1 MCTLAHACAVK
12 DTFNEE
18 IERGDRDRFEILMGQ
33 ELDFSQETHFP
44 VWLRQELSKKGPYS
58 QEVRDFLVK
67 NSLIC
72 HEVGSGNPA
81 SDKICRVVY
90 SDSYLGWGPIDEWIS
105 RGLGGKA
112 LFHRLPIVSKLL
124 ADNLRAILSH
134 KGPGSSKFKIKDLG
148 AGSGSYAFKTLGD
161 LRNQEFPVATIDWE
175 CIDCADDA
183 LQFGRE
189 RIKED
194 GFSESISFTKANF
207 MSSESFPAESDQADL
222 IILVGVLCGMT
233 KEDAVKCLQKIRS
246 HAKEGAKIIAA
257 TLLVESYKEDPM
269 VYQLLANLGW
279 HLRPKTMAEVRAVFH
294 QAGYK
299 IQSIGSER
307 KDNQGNEIPGE
318 YAIVTAEM

>member
-1 MCTLAHACAVK
+1 MAKMQTNDL
-12 DTFNEE
+12 TFEKE
-18 IERGDRDRFEILMGQ
+18 LDLGERDRFEVLMDQ
-33 ELDFSQETHFP
+33 KLDFSGETHFP
-44 VWLRQELSKKGPYS
+44 LWLRQELSKKGPYR
-58 QEVRDFLVK
+58 QVVRDFLIK

-124 ADNLRAILSH
+124 ADNLTTILS
-134 KGPGSSKFKIKDLG
+134 SKVLGTSRFKIKDLG

-161 LRNQEFPVATIDWE
+161 LRNHKFPIATVDWE
-175 CIDCADDA
+175 CIDCSDEA
-183 LQFGRE
+183 LQFGKE
-189 RIKED
+189 RVKED
-194 GFSESISFTKANF
+194 GFSESVSFTKANF

-233 KEDAVKCLQKIRS
+233 KEDAVKCLQKIKP
-246 HAKEGAKIIAA
+246 HAKEGGKIIAA
-257 TLLVESYKEDPM
+257 TLLVESYKEDPR
-269 VYQLLANLGW
+269 VYQLLAKLGW
-279 HLRPKTMAEVRAVFH
+279 HLRPKTKSEVRDVFH
-294 QAGYK
+294 RAGYE
-299 IQSIGSER
+299 IQSLGSER

-318 YAIVTAEM
+318 YAIVTAEML